1 MVVDKE
7 IKSLESYVTYRQL
20 FDDGK
25 RDVYFVI
32 SQFAENVIMEKK
44 LYSFGITELTEE
56 IKNQFGFEIPEYV
69 VQSSIRRLNYVQ
81 RSNHVYIVD
90 VTSFPTDEN
99 GITENMKNASNKS
112 KELIDSLVGYV
123 EQKRGALREEQ
134 IRTLVRDFTSFL
146 LDNSLSN
153 GFSDLI
159 SAFIL
164 ENEHNEDFQAHLLQI
179 KEGAVLF
186 AGLNYNS
193 NISDTSAWKNEI
205 IIYVENE
212 ILFHLAGYNGSVF
225 KKLAEDLFSLI
236 NEMNLKSKHN
246 VIKVRYFEEVFD
258 EINDFFDKA
267 IDIVDGK
274 EYVSLEN
281 YAMSEIVKDCKS
293 SSDVISKKTAFYSL
307 LRNKS
312 ILKEEKRNYY
322 TASNHEYNLESPETI
337 AKYNISDDKLRYIKH
352 LNYVNILRKGKYT
365 CDLRKSNF
373 IVLTETGKMLKMAM
387 EFADNKAYAPLAINM
402 NVLTN
407 RLWYDL
413 NKGFGASAFPST
425 FDVILKS
432 RIVLSKI
439 LTQNVAD
446 KFDEAKQKFYSK
458 EIDEEQLA
466 DNILMLREEVK
477 RPEDI
482 KVGDLEDVLS
492 FISEDKLAIYKS
504 EKETLQSRL
513 RQSEKEKTLLVST
526 IRKGESEREEMR
538 TQAELKNKALKEKNN
553 ELNEQRKEDLKLQ
566 ISDIEQRKEKA
577 DSKISKK
584 LKISKYFI
592 ICVVVLYYASILF
605 IFLKSNE
612 TMQII
617 IPMLLT
623 IIPPA
628 ISIVLSLQSEKR
640 IDFLELYE
648 RTMRKLEEKY
658 TLKFYDEYSIN
669 PVKLSDLKQDLSAL
683 EIIHK

>member
-7 IKSLESYVTYRQL
+7 IKSLASYVTYRQL

-322 TASNHEYNLESPETI
+322 TASNHEYNLVQRI
-337 AKYNISDDKLRYIKH
+337 INNCYIKP
-352 LNYVNILRKGKYT
+352 
-365 CDLRKSNF
+365 
-373 IVLTETGKMLKMAM
+373 M
-387 EFADNKAYAPLAINM
+387 PLP
-402 NVLTN
+402 L
-407 RLWYDL
+407 
-413 NKGFGASAFPST
+413 
-425 FDVILKS
+425 
-432 RIVLSKI
+432 
-439 LTQNVAD
+439 
-446 KFDEAKQKFYSK
+446 
-458 EIDEEQLA
+458 
-466 DNILMLREEVK
+466 
-477 RPEDI
+477 
-482 KVGDLEDVLS
+482 
-492 FISEDKLAIYKS
+492 
-504 EKETLQSRL
+504 
-513 RQSEKEKTLLVST
+513 
-526 IRKGESEREEMR
+526 
-538 TQAELKNKALKEKNN
+538 
-553 ELNEQRKEDLKLQ
+553 
-566 ISDIEQRKEKA
+566 
-577 DSKISKK
+577 
-584 LKISKYFI
+584 
-592 ICVVVLYYASILF
+592 
-605 IFLKSNE
+605 
-612 TMQII
+612 
-617 IPMLLT
+617 
-623 IIPPA
+623 
-628 ISIVLSLQSEKR
+628 
-640 IDFLELYE
+640 
-648 RTMRKLEEKY
+648 
-658 TLKFYDEYSIN
+658 
-669 PVKLSDLKQDLSAL
+669 
-683 EIIHK
+683 H